1 MPVNTALTATPIKQ
15 SIRPAYLEVR
25 NLTKSYGRTSVLKD
39 VSFTIDEGE
48 FVCFLGPSG
57 CGKTT
62 LLLCLAGLEHPSSG
76 DMIKKGEG
84 INDLPPSKR
93 DVGIVF
99 QSYALFPNLDVVS
112 NIGFG
117 LVNQNKPKKFVQEA
131 ATKLISLLS
140 LSGHEKKFPSQLSG
154 GQQQRVALARALAVS
169 PSLLLLDE
177 PLSALDAQVRTRLRT
192 EIRDLQIRLG
202 ITTIMVTHDQE
213 EAQILS
219 DKIIL
224 MNQGRIEQIGTP
236 WEIYNQPRTPFVAD
250 FIGVSN
256 LLTGHILDTNHIEVS
271 GLSIQCPEHTFANGQ
286 AITALIRPEDIVL
299 SAVRRP
305 HVANASSE
313 VKCDRLATITKVEY
327 LGAIVRLELN
337 LAQTLLL
344 KVDVSKKA
352 FSVHQLAMGQ
362 QFEATIPAEHIQL
375 FAS

>member
-1 MPVNTALTATPIKQ
+1 MNHVTMTSPTPGTPKAG
-15 SIRPAYLEVR
+15 PAYLEVR
-25 NLTKSYGRTSVLKD
+25 HLTKHYGGTAVLKD
-39 VSFTIDEGE
+39 ISFTIEEGE

-62 LLLCLAGLEHPSSG
+62 LLLCLAGLEHPTSG
-76 DMIKKGEG
+76 EMIKRGEG

-99 QSYALFPNLDVVS
+99 QSYALFPNLNVASNISFGLENQHTPKTEIQSVVS
-112 NIGFG
+112 
-117 LVNQNKPKKFVQEA
+117 
-131 ATKLISLLS
+131 KLIGLLS
-140 LSGHEKKFPSQLSG
+140 LSGHEKKFPNQLSG

-192 EIRDLQIRLG
+192 EIRELQIRLG

-256 LLTGHILDTNHIEVS
+256 LLAGHTLDSKHIEIA
-271 GLSIQCPEHTFANGQ
+271 GLSMQCPAHGYPVGHPV
-286 AITALIRPEDIVL
+286 TALIRPEDMTL
-299 SAVRRP
+299 TTPEYGSEPTAS
-305 HVANASSE
+305 VALCNQ
-313 VKCDRLATITKVEY
+313 RIATIAKVEF
-327 LGAIVRLELN
+327 LGAIVRLEVS
-337 LAQTLLL
+337 LAHIPRL
-344 KVDVSKKA
+344 KVDVPKKR
-352 FSVHQLAMGQ
+352 FNPHQLVIGHQ
-362 QFEATIPAEHIQL
+362 VLVTIPVENIQL
-375 FAS
+375 FVL